1 MSYVKGPG
9 RLGNSIIRNLATS
22 LIAEKFDLY
31 VEYKDHEIMKKIG
44 LNLFVGSKKY
54 KNTIRL
60 SDNNYFKI
68 LKLNKLES
76 NIDPNNN
83 YFQTKKITH
92 FIHNHLKNNER
103 WIIDIN
109 PYKNL
114 YNKNND
120 CFVHIRL
127 RGIEKF
133 NPGFKYYDDIIS
145 SVNPSKIYLATDDTR
160 IEHDINKKLKE
171 KYKQKLIFM
180 GKDLLKIFHFGST
193 CKYVILSYGSF
204 SAFIG
209 YISFFSKVYYKKID
223 EKTAWD
229 YNVKT
234 EHNMFDDHCS
244 KIKPWNRIS

>member
-1 MSYVKGPG
+1 MSYTSGNG
-9 RLGNSIIRNLATS
+9 RLCNQIIRNIATS

-31 VEYKDHEIMKKIG
+31 VEYNNHEIMKKIG

-68 LKLNKLES
+68 LESNKLES
-76 NIDPNNN
+76 NINPNNN

-92 FIHNHLKNNER
+92 FIHDHIKNIQKK
-103 WIIDIN
+103 IIDMN
-109 PYKNL
+109 PNKNL
-114 YNKNND
+114 YNRNND
-120 CFVHIRL
+120 CFIHIRL
-127 RGIEKF
+127 GSVEKF

-145 SVNPSKIYLATDDTR
+145 SVNPCKIYLATDS
-160 IEHDINKKLKE
+160 IEHKINKKLKD

-180 GKDLLKIFHFGST
+180 DDDLLGIFQLGST

-229 YNVKT
+229 YNQKT
-234 EHNMFDDHCS
+234 EHNMFDNHRS
-244 KIKPWNRIS
+244 NIEAWKRIS